1 MSEYQYYEF
10 LAVDHPLGKPEMDSL
25 RRLSSRATITPASF
39 VNTYNYGDFRSD
51 PSILMAK
58 YFDAFVYVANWGT
71 RQLMFRLPR
80 RGVNVQAFSPYR
92 AGRSAT
98 FKTRGRFVLIEFL
111 SEGEDDGWVSGE
123 GWMGSLVP
131 LRADLLRGDLRCLYL
146 GWLLASQHGE
156 LDDAAVEP
164 PVPPGLGK
172 LTAPLAAFADFFR
185 LDMKAIKAAAT
196 KRQGASKKPRPGKR
210 TGGV

>member
-10 LAVDHPLGKPEMDSL
+10 LAVDRPLGERERRTL
-25 RRLSSRATITPASF
+25 RRLSTRATITPTSF
-39 VNTYNYGDFRSD
+39 VNTYNYGDFRGD
-51 PSILMAK
+51 PSLLMAK
-58 YFDAFVYVANWGT
+58 YFDVFVYVANWGT

-80 RGVNVQAFSPYR
+80 RGVDIKAFSSYC

-98 FKTRGRFVLIEFL
+98 FKTRGRYLLIEFL

-146 GWLLASQHGE
+146 DWLIASQCGE
-156 LDDAAVEP
+156 LDDAVVDP
-164 PVPPGLGK
+164 PVPPGPGK
-172 LTAPLAAFADFFR
+172 LTASLSAFADFFG
-185 LDMKAIKAAAT
+185 LDKKAVKAAAT
-196 KRQGASKKPRPGKR
+196 RRPGAPNKRPSGKR
-210 TGGV
+210 TGGP